1 MSETITPIP
10 HKMYVWRKQYEY
22 LVVVHAK
29 TVAED
34 RALAIE
40 ESNGDGDDS
49 TPVRVR
55 AIQAVLETNPEIH
68 YRRNAEFVLLING
81 ELEEMNLYC
90 ATQDAKIQEL
100 EKALRAERNE
110 TA

>member
-10 HKMYVWRKQYEY
+10 HKMYVWRKQNEY

-29 TVAED
+29 TVAEA

-55 AIQAVLETNPEIH
+55 ALEAIRETNPEIH
-68 YRRNAEFVLLING
+68 YRRNAEFVLCTNG
-81 ELEEMNLYC
+81 ELEEMNLLC
-90 ATQDAKIQEL
+90 AMQDKKIREL
-100 EKALRAERNE
+100 EEVLLAWSL
-110 TA
+110 